1 MSRRMIFKRGL
12 SPKVKEDSFQK
23 RLIVE
28 KPKMVEKEN

>member
-1 MSRRMIFKRGL
+1 VSIFREYVEEG
-12 SPKVKEDSFQK
+12 PKVEEDSSQK